1 MSLNKIMLIG
11 NLGKDP
17 EVRVIEANQSKVA
30 TFSIATTEK
39 GYTLK
44 NGTQVPDRTEWHN
57 IVMWNGLAEVA
68 EKYLHKGDKVY
79 IEGKVRSRSYEDS
92 QKVTRYI
99 TEVFADQMEMLTT
112 KPSQQPQPSTPPQ
125 QYPPQAPQQYQQP
138 APHQQYQQPQ
148 QQQGTVPPWEQQG
161 NLPWQ

>member
-17 EVRVIEANQSKVA
+17 EVRVIESNQSKVA

-44 NGTQVPDRTEWHN
+44 NGTQVPERTEWHN

-68 EKYLHKGDKVY
+68 EKYLHKGDKVF
-79 IEGKVRSRSYEDS
+79 IEGKVRTRSYEDS

-99 TEVFADQMEMLTT
+99 TEVFADQIEMLNT
-112 KPSQQPQPSTPPQ
+112 KPSQQSQQNVPLQFPPQ
-125 QYPPQAPQQYQQP
+125 QPAPQQYQQP
-138 APHQQYQQPQ
+138 VPQYQQSAQ
-148 QQQGTVPPWEQQG
+148 TQQQGAVPPWEQTG
-161 NLPWQ
+161 NIPW

>member
-1 MSLNKIMLIG
+1 MLIG

-44 NGTQVPDRTEWHN
+44 NGTQVPERTEWHN

-68 EKYLHKGDKVY
+68 ENYLHKGDKVY

-112 KPSQQPQPSTPPQ
+112 KPSQQPQPSAPPQ
-125 QYPPQAPQQYQQP
+125 QYPPKQYQQP
-138 APHQQYQQPQ
+138 VVQQYRQPQ